1 MKATKLESNRP
12 MKNTSSKIIVFFT
25 TFFSGLMAFILW
37 IISIQPCYAQTSGKL
52 IKEGNKQYQQKK
64 YTEAEINYRKSL
76 EKKDNPFIG
85 NYNLGNTY
93 YQQGKYEEA
102 KQQYEIANGIKSTS
116 KENLESNYHNLGNAL
131 LKNKKYEE
139 SIQAYKEALKLNPQ
153 DNDTR
158 YNLAYAKAMI
168 QQQQQQQKNDKNK
181 DKNKD
186 QDNKDKQ
193 QKDEKQK
200 QDEQKKEQQEQ
211 KGEKGK
217 QDDNKQ
223 AQQNPKDK
231 ISKEDAEKILQAL
244 NNEEK
249 KTQKKLSVKEQ
260 TRIAIEKEW

>member
-1 MKATKLESNRP
+1 
-12 MKNTSSKIIVFFT
+12 MKNLSKTIIFLCNAIPKGVIAFMLIVIAHHPSTAQSSD
-25 TFFSGLMAFILW
+25 
-37 IISIQPCYAQTSGKL
+37 KL
-52 IKEGNKQYQQKK
+52 IKEGNKQYTQKK
-64 YTEAEINYRKSL
+64 YMEAEVDYRKSL

-85 NYNLGNTY
+85 NYNLGNAY

-102 KQQYEIANGIKSTS
+102 KQQYEIAGGIKSTS

-139 SIQAYKEALKLNPQ
+139 SIQAYKEALKLNPS

-158 YNLAYAKAMI
+158 YNLAYAKSMLQ

-181 DKNKD
+181 DKDQQNKD
-186 QDNKDKQ
+186 QQ
-193 QKDEKQK
+193 QKNDKQK
-200 QDEQKKEQQEQ
+200 QDEQKKEQQQQKNEQ
-211 KGEKGK
+211 AQQDEKK
-217 QDDNKQ
+217 QG
-223 AQQNPKDK
+223 QQNPKDK

-260 TRIAIEKEW
+260 TRVAIEKEW